1 MTVTK
6 SLVVINPQAAPN
18 RIIYDYHERTN
29 KVNDSI
35 DQLAIH
41 LSIDGEYVHISSNEF
56 KIQEQIEEVRKQM
69 FNSYRNQAEQEEPG
83 SGKNVDGMNS
93 LTQQSSSR

>member
-1 MTVTK
+1 MTVTR
-6 SLVVINPQAAPN
+6 SLVVVNPQAAPN
-18 RIIYDYHERTN
+18 RIIYDYHERQN

-56 KIQEQIEEVRKQM
+56 KIQEQI
-69 FNSYRNQAEQEEPG
+69 
-83 SGKNVDGMNS
+83 
-93 LTQQSSSR
+93 